1 MPPSSFLEA
10 RQVSSGATGRNGGHC
25 RVGWYLDFKNY
36 LEAFGKEDAL
46 KLEVLEEENVANLGG
61 LIKELGIESI

>member
-1 MPPSSFLEA
+1 
-10 RQVSSGATGRNGGHC
+10 
-25 RVGWYLDFKNY
+25 LDFKNY